1 MSNSPKYSLNST
13 DLGKIGKGAVVV
25 MLGAILTYLSSIIPN
40 IDFGVWTPVVVAGWT
55 VVVDILRRYLTDYT
69 SQKS

>member
-1 MSNSPKYSLNST
+1 MSNSPKYSLNSN